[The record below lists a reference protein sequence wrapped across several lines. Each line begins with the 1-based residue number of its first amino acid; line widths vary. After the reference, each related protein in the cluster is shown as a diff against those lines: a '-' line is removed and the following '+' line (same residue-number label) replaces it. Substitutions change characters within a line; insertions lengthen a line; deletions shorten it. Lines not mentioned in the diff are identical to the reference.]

1 MRDSELPG
9 THFVSVALQSLP
21 GGISTYV
28 QNETC
33 RVCRAGTAGYP
44 DV

>member
-9 THFVSVALQSLP
+9 TYFVYVALRSLP
-21 GGISTYV
+21 GGISMYV
-28 QNETC
+28 QDETC
-33 RVCRAGTAGYP
+33 RVYRAGTAGYP